1 MAILKRAEMKGL
13 CVVAIA
19 LCLNLV
25 GMLTQRE
32 VILLCS
38 YFKGS
43 PWNVAHSP
51 RTSPNLP
58 VNSLDHFFLSINVK
72 STQLPRR
79 KKKTGFKTI
88 QKFHKVYKGN
98 IKSRF
103 YN

>member
-79 KKKTGFKTI
+79 KKKQGLKQYKNFT
-88 QKFHKVYKGN
+88 KFTKVT
-98 IKSRF
+98 
-103 YN
+103 